1 VLLIWDKMFK
11 LFKKPSKRKDFF
23 SEFMSKERRKAR
35 NHRYYLKHQDELRE
49 RRKEYY
55 SIYNK

>member
-23 SEFMSKERRKAR
+23 SDFMSKERRKAR
-35 NHRYYLKHQDELRE
+35 NHRYYLKHKDELIE
-49 RRKEYY
+49 RRREYY
-55 SIYNK
+55 FINGK